1 MWASA
6 SSGKPW
12 DSVKESARLL
22 QDHEPLF
29 TLQPRSFL
37 PSISLPQIS
46 PDYILTFHFSL
57 EGEAGFLCNLKVS

>member
-1 MWASA
+1 M
-6 SSGKPW
+6 
-12 DSVKESARLL
+12 KESTRLL

-37 PSISLPQIS
+37 PSVSLPQIS
-46 PDYILTFHFSL
+46 SDYTLTLHFAL